1 MRMAY
6 RSAETA
12 MPLIHKV
19 IMEMRENNSKA
30 EGSDIRSVTR
40 RPARLLCFMGR
51 PGRHTFIKFKIYAPV
66 RGHQHHK
73 VWSVALIY
81 WPGVSTRKT
90 IAKLR
95 SLTEMKMRKIPK
107 LQRPSEANELPE
119 AKEKQSE

>member
-40 RPARLLCFMGR
+40 RPAR
-51 PGRHTFIKFKIYAPV
+51 
-66 RGHQHHK
+66 
-73 VWSVALIY
+73 
-81 WPGVSTRKT
+81 
-90 IAKLR
+90 
-95 SLTEMKMRKIPK
+95 
-107 LQRPSEANELPE
+107 
-119 AKEKQSE
+119 